1 MILQVI
7 TQKRDKVDVRDFK
20 VVPDEEKFNIVG
32 IDASSHEQII
42 LGVYT
47 NGIFAQQVFGAMRNQ
62 LRTQFKGGPCY
73 NIYEMPYD
81 EVNYTYF

>member
-1 MILQVI
+1 MILQVV

-20 VVPDEEKFNIVG
+20 IVPNEEKFNIIG
-32 IDASSHEQII
+32 IDVSNNEQIV
-42 LGVYT
+42 LATYT
-47 NGIFAQQVFGAMRNQ
+47 NGIFARQVFGAMRNQ
-62 LRTQFKGGPCY
+62 LRTQFKGGPYY